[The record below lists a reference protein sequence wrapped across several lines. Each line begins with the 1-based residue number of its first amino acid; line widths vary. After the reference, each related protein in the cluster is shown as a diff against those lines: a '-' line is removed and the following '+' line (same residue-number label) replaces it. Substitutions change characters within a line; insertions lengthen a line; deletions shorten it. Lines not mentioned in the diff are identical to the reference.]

1 MLFVA
6 ITQSYVECHR
16 SSVFPV
22 GNGTMSLA
30 QPNVFLPLYAL
41 LEALRLDVTLNR
53 AKLQDARE
61 SRMQP
66 V

>member
-1 MLFVA
+1 
-6 ITQSYVECHR
+6 
-16 SSVFPV
+16 
-22 GNGTMSLA
+22 MSLA
-30 QPNVFLPLYAL
+30 QPNVFLSLYAL